1 MEQAVIVYD
10 DNGDP
15 IELYRPDPKLHQPE
29 FHASECP
36 NLLALGPRGTGK
48 STQLRFDAII
58 RCLVIPNFRAL
69 ILRRTMPE
77 LRESHLNYIERE
89 MALLGGH
96 FLKTTFTAV
105 FPNGSTISFRHCETE
120 ADVFNFLSAQYG
132 LIVFDELSTFS
143 LQQYL
148 MISAAC
154 RAPKGA
160 GYQAVIRA
168 GSNPLG
174 EGADWMYA
182 WFVDHSVDPSLF
194 PDYNPDNYQM
204 VFSRLEDNDHLDV
217 KAYKAKL
224 GVLPEHIRKAWLL
237 GERVDE
243 GAYFDDFAKQKL
255 IELPVGSLFQGKT
268 IKEGD
273 QLHLVPWHTTPVL
286 PKWRGDDGVS
296 RPILDYTWF
305 NVYRAI
311 DWGYD
316 PDPAVCLWIAMLPNK
331 RAVVFKERTWKRTLA
346 KEVAIDIKR
355 ESRGLRI
362 TETFCDPTMEI
373 KEGQE
378 YSYGELFEMNG
389 VPVTAMKNDR
399 ALAGYAVHE
408 YLNTMI
414 DGRPQ
419 LSIVDAKGEYGC
431 PNLIKTFPQLRR
443 DKLNPSKI
451 ADGNDHYVI
460 ALAYFCMGMAQA
472 SRSASVSAVPRW
484 MRPKHNAPV
493 RIYG

>member
-1 MEQAVIVYD
+1 MDQTLTVL
-10 DNGDP
+10 DNIGEP

-48 STQLRFDAII
+48 SLVLRMDAIL

-89 MALLGGH
+89 MALLGGV

-105 FPNGSTISFRHCETE
+105 FPNSSTISFRHCETE
-120 ADVFNFLSAQYG
+120 ADVLNFLSAQYG

-143 LQQYL
+143 LQQFL

-154 RAPKGA
+154 RAPKNA
-160 GYQAVIRA
+160 GYQAVVRC

-182 WFVDHSVDPSLF
+182 WFVDHNVEPSEY
-194 PDYNPDNYQM
+194 PDYNPADYQM
-204 VFSRLEDNDHLDV
+204 IFSRLEDNDHLDV

-224 GVLPEHIRKAWLL
+224 ANLPEHVRKAWLL

-243 GAYFDDFAKQKL
+243 GAYFDDFSKQKMV
-255 IELPVGSLFQGKT
+255 ELPKGSVFNGK
-268 IKEGD
+268 
-273 QLHLVPWHTTPVL
+273 HLADDDLWQIVPWHTTPVL
-286 PKWRGDDGVS
+286 PRWRGDDGNE
-296 RPILDYTWF
+296 RPITAYPWF
-305 NVYRAI
+305 NIYRAI

-316 PDPAVCLWIAMLPNK
+316 PDPAVCLWIAVLPN
-331 RAVVFKERTWKRTLA
+331 RRSVVFKELTWKRTLA
-346 KEVAIDIKR
+346 KDVAADIKR
-355 ESRGLRI
+355 ESQGMRI
-362 TETFCDPTMEI
+362 TESFCDPTMNI
-373 KEGQE
+373 KEGQD
-378 YSYGELFEMNG
+378 YSIGDIFEMNG
-389 VPVTAMKNDR
+389 VPVTAAKNDR
-399 ALAGYAVHE
+399 ILAGYAVHE

-419 LSIVDAKGEYGC
+419 LQIVDAKGEYGC
-431 PNLIKTFPQLRR
+431 PNLVKTFPQLRR
-443 DKLNPSKI
+443 DKLDPRKI

-460 ALAYFCMGMAQA
+460 ALAYFCMGLAQP
-472 SRSASVSAVPRW
+472 SRTSSTSTIPYW
-484 MRPKHNAPV
+484 MRPKQQSSIPRH
-493 RIYG
+493 Y

>member
-1 MEQAVIVYD
+1 VEQALVVLD
-10 DNGDP
+10 DNGSP

-48 STQLRFDAII
+48 STQLRFDAHI
-58 RCLVIPNFRAL
+58 RCLVIPGFRAL

-89 MALLGGH
+89 MALLGGQ
-96 FLKTTFTAV
+96 FLKTTFTAQ
-105 FPNGSTISFRHCETE
+105 FPNGSSISFRHCETE

-154 RAPKGA
+154 RAPKNA

-182 WFVDHSVDPSLF
+182 WFVDHSVDPAAF
-194 PDYNPDNYQM
+194 PDYDPKNYQM
-204 VFSRLEDNDHLDV
+204 IFSRLEDNDHLDV

-255 IELPVGSLFQGKT
+255 VDLPVGSLWQGKPVV
-268 IKEGD
+268 EGD
-273 QLHLVPWHTTPVL
+273 TLQLVHWHTTPVL
-286 PKWRGDDGVS
+286 PRWRDADGS
-296 RPILDYTWF
+296 ERPITDYSWF
-305 NVYRAI
+305 NIYRAI
-311 DWGYD
+311 DWGYH

-346 KEVAIDIKR
+346 KDVAIDIKR
-355 ESRGLRI
+355 ESRGMRI
-362 TETFCDPTMEI
+362 TESFCDPTMAI

-378 YSYGELFEMNG
+378 YSMGELFEMNG
-389 VPVTAMKNDR
+389 IPVTPSKNDR
-399 ALAGYAVHE
+399 ILAGYAVHE
-408 YLNTMI
+408 LLNTMI
-414 DGRPQ
+414 NGRPQ

-431 PNLIKTFPQLRR
+431 PNLVKTFPQLRR
-443 DKLNPSKI
+443 DQHDPRKI

-460 ALAYFCMGMAQA
+460 ALAYFAMGMAQA
-472 SRSASVSAVPRW
+472 SRVSVAEAIPRW
-484 MRPKHNAPV
+484 MRPKRAQPV
-493 RIYG
+493 PYYN

>member
-1 MEQAVIVYD
+1 VEQALTVLLESGEPV
-10 DNGDP
+10 
-15 IELYRPDPKLHQPE
+15 ELYRPDPKLHQPE
-29 FHASECP
+29 FHASTCP

-48 STQLRFDAII
+48 STQLRFDAHM
-58 RCLVIPNFRAL
+58 RCLIIPGFRAL

-89 MALLGGH
+89 MAMLGGV
-96 FLKTTFTAV
+96 FLKTTFTAQY
-105 FPNGSTISFRHCETE
+105 PNGSSISFRHCETE
-120 ADVFNFLSAQYG
+120 ADVLNFLSAQYG
-132 LIVFDELSTFS
+132 LIVFDELSTFN
-143 LQQYL
+143 LKMFL

-154 RAPKGA
+154 RAPKNA
-160 GYQAVIRA
+160 GYQAVVRA

-182 WFVDHSVDPSLF
+182 WFVDHSVDPAEY
-194 PDYNPDNYQM
+194 PDYIPADYQM
-204 VFSRLEDNDHLDV
+204 IFSRLEDNDHLDV

-224 GVLPEHIRKAWLL
+224 SNLPEHVRKAWLL

-255 IELPVGSLFQGKT
+255 VELPKGSYFNGRKLADDDLLQ
-268 IKEGD
+268 I
-273 QLHLVPWHTTPVL
+273 VPWHTTPVV
-286 PKWRGDDGVS
+286 PRWRGDDGVEKS
-296 RPILDYTWF
+296 ILDFGWF
-305 NVYRAI
+305 NIYRAV

-331 RAVVFKERTWKRTLA
+331 RAVCFKERTWKRTLA
-346 KEVAIDIKR
+346 KDVAADIKR
-355 ESRGLRI
+355 ESRGMRI
-362 TETFCDPTMEI
+362 TETFCDPTMRI

-378 YSYGELFEMNG
+378 YSIGELFEQAG
-389 VPVTAMKNDR
+389 VPVSDSMMVKNDR

-408 YLNTMI
+408 LLNTMI

-460 ALAYFCMGMAQA
+460 ALAYFAMGMAQPSRA
-472 SRSASVSAVPRW
+472 SSVSTIPRW
-484 MRPKHNAPV
+484 MRPKAQA
-493 RIYG
+493 RRY